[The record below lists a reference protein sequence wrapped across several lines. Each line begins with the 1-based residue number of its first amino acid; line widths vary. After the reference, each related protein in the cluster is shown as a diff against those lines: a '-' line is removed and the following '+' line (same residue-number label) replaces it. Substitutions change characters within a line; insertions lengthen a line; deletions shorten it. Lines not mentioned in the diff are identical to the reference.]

1 MIGDEFG
8 NFDYLLGADIEFR
21 NPAVTAELK
30 YWGKWYVETT
40 GVDSFRLDAVK
51 HISVNFYKEWLDYLD
66 QTFNK
71 KFFTVAEYWS
81 SNLNFLN

>member
-1 MIGDEFG
+1 MVMADLWDDVIGDEFG

-21 NPAVTAELK
+21 NPAVTEELK

-51 HISVNFYKEWLDYLD
+51 HISAQLL
-66 QTFNK
+66 
-71 KFFTVAEYWS
+71 
-81 SNLNFLN
+81 